1 MDSLKDR
8 DRDTGQDKDSQI
20 HLTLQNLT
28 KTVLTR
34 AFSTLNTMAV
44 AAIAAED
51 TRTKVQVLSVT
62 ITEEEEGGQVPA
74 EGGDKDQ
81 VLPLTLSTL

>member
-1 MDSLKDR
+1 M
-8 DRDTGQDKDSQI
+8 

-34 AFSTLNTMAV
+34 AFSTLNTTAV
-44 AAIAAED
+44 AAMAAEG

-62 ITEEEEGGQVPA
+62 ITEEEEEAGQVPA

>member
-1 MDSLKDR
+1 M
-8 DRDTGQDKDSQI
+8 